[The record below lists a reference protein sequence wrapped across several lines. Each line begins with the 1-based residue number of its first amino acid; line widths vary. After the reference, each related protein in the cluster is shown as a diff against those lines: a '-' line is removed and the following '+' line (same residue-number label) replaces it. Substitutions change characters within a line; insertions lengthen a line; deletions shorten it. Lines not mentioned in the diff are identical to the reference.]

1 MLAFWHDQSVRKL
14 FWTRL
19 LIHLFSI
26 SFWESCIRFKFFD
39 VTFIMPF
46 YDSNIL
52 GLAIKQTSNNLRQWK
67 QIRLDQLAQS
77 KSNVCIWS
85 ICCTFVCMSL
95 NKCNFYNFVLLLIF
109 CKKIVG
115 NLFFQKIWWVNVCLW
130 CNWHLFYVPIWSPL
144 LNFSVQIEQYYT

>member
-1 MLAFWHDQSVRKL
+1 LLVLSLEFWIFAYWHDQSVRKL

-52 GLAIKQTSNNLRQWK
+52 GEIRIIKISKLLVLSRMYLSSRRENNILRFHLNLAISSNWRYLQKFWQTKRIQQYSHSSIEKYAHFLANKWNILY
-67 QIRLDQLAQS
+67 IRYHNIENIIFQS
-77 KSNVCIWS
+77 A
-85 ICCTFVCMSL
+85 
-95 NKCNFYNFVLLLIF
+95 
-109 CKKIVG
+109 
-115 NLFFQKIWWVNVCLW
+115 
-130 CNWHLFYVPIWSPL
+130 
-144 LNFSVQIEQYYT
+144 